1 MLQLF
6 SSAYADTA
14 PAAHQGGTPM
24 FAQVLM
30 LVGFIVIFWLLIWRP
45 QSKRAK
51 AHKQLV
57 NTLGKGDEVVTSGGI
72 LGRVTKV
79 SDDYITLQVT
89 SDIELN
95 FQRSSIASTLP
106 KGTIKG
112 LK

>member
-1 MLQLF
+1 MLQFF

-14 PAAHQGGTPM
+14 PTTHSGTPM
-24 FAQVLM
+24 FAQLLM
-30 LVGFIVIFWLLIWRP
+30 LVGFIAIFWLLIWRP

-51 AHKQLV
+51 AHKLLL
-57 NTLGKGDEVVTSGGI
+57 NSLSKGDEVVTSGGI

-79 SDDYITLQVT
+79 SDDYITLQVS

-95 FQRSSIASTLP
+95 FQRASIASTLP
-106 KGTIKG
+106 KGTIKE